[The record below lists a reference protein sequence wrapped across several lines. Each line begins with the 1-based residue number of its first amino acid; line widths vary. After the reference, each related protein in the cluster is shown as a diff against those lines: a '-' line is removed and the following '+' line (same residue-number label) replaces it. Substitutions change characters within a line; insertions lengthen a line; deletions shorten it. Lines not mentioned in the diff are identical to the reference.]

1 MRGKKTKIAISIIT
15 SILMIL
21 IAISTSVNAAS
32 FSITSGKDSVTVGE
46 SYNITVTATGL
57 TGRFN
62 ISHSSNVTV
71 NVSSVFV
78 DNGELDNKIIVTTKS
93 EGTAT
98 VTISPDEETGI
109 SSSTGEL
116 VTISPKTDTVTVKAK
131 QNNNTGGGSTGGNT
145 TPTEPKFTS
154 VNETVYATT
163 EVNVR
168 KSWSTSSGILGSLEK
183 GKSVTRIG
191 KGDNGWSK
199 VTFNGSTGYIYSEY
213 LTTTKPV
220 EEKPVETPAKEEK
233 STNKNLS
240 KLEVKPEGLT
250 PEFKKDVTDY
260 TIKIA
265 NNIEKLEIK
274 AEAEDSKAKVQI
286 TGNDKLVEGDNV
298 IKIAVTAEDGTIRTY
313 IITATKEKA
322 TATSSLRL
330 ATLTIENINLN
341 PAFSPDIFDY
351 VATLENKEITELI
364 VNATTNDED
373 AIVEVLGNKN
383 LKDGENVIT
392 ILVKSSKTNET
403 TTYQITVDKKIA
415 QEEKQSIFPKISAK
429 EIFYIIA
436 GIISLIILLKIIKRD
451 KAKAKKDKQDFT
463 DEKNEENTIGNEKE
477 QNKKE
482 YLENFGKEEEITNS
496 ENNYYEEEEEK
507 EDTKRKKGKHF

>member
-1 MRGKKTKIAISIIT
+1 MLKKVKYIISLLMIIT
-15 SILMIL
+15 IILFASKVYASSANI
-21 IAISTSVNAAS
+21 SVNAN
-32 FSITSGKDSVTVGE
+32 SVTVGDT
-46 SYNITVTATGL
+46 IT
-57 TGRFN
+57 
-62 ISHSSNVTV
+62 I
-71 NVSSVFV
+71 
-78 DNGELDNKIIVTTKS
+78 
-93 EGTAT
+93 
-98 VTISPDEETGI
+98 TISGNAASWNLELSGAI
-109 SSSTGEL
+109 SGSMADVTSTGENEN
-116 VTISPKTDTVTVKAK
+116 VTMGTYTYKTTQEGDVTFKLKGVVSDSDYTKENIDTTKTVTVKAK

-168 KSWSTSSGILGSLEK
+168 KGWSTSSGILGSLEK

-364 VNATTNDED
+364 VNATTNGEN

-507 EDTKRKKGKHF
+507 EDAKRKKGKHF